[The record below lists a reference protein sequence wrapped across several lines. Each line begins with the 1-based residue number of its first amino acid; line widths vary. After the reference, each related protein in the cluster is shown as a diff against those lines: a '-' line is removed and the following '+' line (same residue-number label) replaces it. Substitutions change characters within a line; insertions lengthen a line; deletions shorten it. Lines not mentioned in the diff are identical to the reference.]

1 MITAVSILI
10 FFFNFSGILNNQT
23 LIDDLEENW
32 EFAFPFS
39 FGYDHLPQED
49 QLELNNLIRNYYF
62 QDRKFGDVKENI
74 TKVM

>member
-1 MITAVSILI
+1 M
-10 FFFNFSGILNNQT
+10 NNQT

-32 EFAFPFS
+32 EFAFPFT
-39 FGYDHLPQED
+39 FAYDHLPQED
-49 QLELNNLIRNYYF
+49 QKELNNLIRNYYF